1 MDNSI
6 RKLFL
11 FTANYYNFVVD
22 NEFFS
27 HSLSVTISNRFDLD
41 AEANIPTWFSTILL
55 FCVSLTSL
63 IIYRFRYK
71 FKIDTSMHTF
81 WLVLGSVYCFLSLD
95 EAARLHEIFDTSL
108 HIKWIYIYAPLAAIF
123 FITCIY
129 FLVIINKN
137 KNLRNWII
145 GGLVIYAFGGLIGES
160 FDYFFYASP
169 IEIVFEEGLELL
181 GTIMVLKG
189 SLQELIKHFDM
200 ICNHSSHT

>member
-11 FTANYYNFVVD
+11 LLLIIILLLLIMNF
-22 NEFFS
+22 FP

-108 HIKWIYIYAPLAAIF
+108 HIKWIYIYAPLAGVF
-123 FITCIY
+123 FITCVY

-145 GGLVIYAFGGLIGES
+145 GGLIVYAFGGLVGES
-160 FDYFFYASP
+160 FDYFFYSSP
-169 IEIVFEEGLELL
+169 IEVVFEEGLELL
-181 GTIMVLKG
+181 GTLMVLRG
-189 SLQELIKHFDM
+189 SVEELVRRSNVLCDHRH
-200 ICNHSSHT
+200 N